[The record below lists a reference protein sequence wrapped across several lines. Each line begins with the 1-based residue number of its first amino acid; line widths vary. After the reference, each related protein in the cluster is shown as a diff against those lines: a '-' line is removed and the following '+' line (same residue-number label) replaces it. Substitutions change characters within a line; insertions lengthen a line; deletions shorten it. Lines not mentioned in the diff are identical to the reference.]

1 MKHLYTL
8 LLLLTANFVFS
19 QFVHMKPNE
28 EAPEQVELVMNDAT
42 SRIGKVKNNKADYMV
57 LRILSQDASS
67 FRHANVEVEYIQ
79 FKPEGKTEYEKI
91 PVKDIKHIT
100 FKGDEDLRFDRINVY
115 RFKKKTLEIKNDE
128 PAMMIQTPKV
138 DEYIVMYSNLYLNRG
153 SSVYDQY
160 NLFVRLKNSDKTYYV
175 QFLAGVKDKHNLP
188 QLKILAPNN
197 KDFSDFIDQLADKNT
212 AVFKEYYDMEKELTD
227 EVTAY
232 LKANRKSQKLSSE
245 DERGIYMNAKYRFM
259 FSYISKKL
267 EAFSS

>member
-8 LLLLTANFVFS
+8 LLLLTANSVFS

-91 PVKDIKHIT
+91 PVKDINHIT

-212 AVFKEYYDMEKELTD
+212 AIFKEYYDMEKELTD

-232 LKANRKSQKLSSE
+232 LKANRKNQKLSSE